1 MEKLMIVLACI
12 YREDL
17 AKCLE
22 QNRTW
27 MQERVEGG
35 RRLFCGSAPL
45 VVAKSAS
52 FLLYSLPFRLGE
64 DPQNSISW
72 HPLSS
77 GVVWQILPM
86 IRVQLMSEREREGKS
101 LLFKEQ
107 LDFGRRQRKGFLHS
121 HPGLLLSSP
130 HLLQRAEP
138 VRGWSSD
145 FCTYKFL

>member
-1 MEKLMIVLACI
+1 
-12 YREDL
+12 
-17 AKCLE
+17 
-22 QNRTW
+22 

-77 GVVWQILPM
+77 GVV
-86 IRVQLMSEREREGKS
+86 
-101 LLFKEQ
+101 
-107 LDFGRRQRKGFLHS
+107 
-121 HPGLLLSSP
+121 
-130 HLLQRAEP
+130 
-138 VRGWSSD
+138 
-145 FCTYKFL
+145 